1 MGYCLSCDKEQ
12 KTGKFCLVCGRLLSS
27 DKDQIDAAR
36 PIATKS
42 GNANLA
48 MWAHLAPLI
57 AAIVGCWTGVLLVLL
72 WLPGLLIKNSAKA
85 TDFERRHATESM
97 NFQLT
102 LLIILTG
109 YVVIGFVVS
118 VATLGLALIVLLPL
132 LAVIGVIVLVLNIMA
147 ISAAVAG
154 REYKY
159 PLSIR
164 FVK

>member
-1 MGYCLSCDKEQ
+1 MAICLSCNKEQ
-12 KTGKFCLVCGRLLSS
+12 TTGKFCLVCGRLLSN
-27 DKDQIDAAR
+27 DQDQIDPSR

-48 MWAHLAPLI
+48 MWAHLGPLLG
-57 AAIVGCWTGVLLVLL
+57 ALVGFWTGLPLVLL
-72 WLPGLLIKNSAKA
+72 WLPGLLIRNSAKA

-97 NFQLT
+97 NFQFT
-102 LLIILTG
+102 LL
-109 YVVIGFVVS
+109 VVVS
-118 VATLGLALIVLLPL
+118 GYSLIGTVVALVTLGLALIALLPIL
-132 LAVIGVIVLVLNIMA
+132 VGIGIYALVVNIMA
-147 ISAAVAG
+147 VSAGSAG

>member
-1 MGYCLSCDKEQ
+1 MAICLSCNKEQ
-12 KTGKFCLVCGRLLSS
+12 TTGKFCLVCGRLLSN
-27 DKDQIDAAR
+27 DQDQIDPSR

-48 MWAHLAPLI
+48 MWAHLGPLLG
-57 AAIVGCWTGVLLVLL
+57 ALVGFWTGLPLVLL
-72 WLPGLLIKNSAKA
+72 WLPGLLIRNSAKA

-97 NFQLT
+97 NFQFT
-102 LLIILTG
+102 LL
-109 YVVIGFVVS
+109 VVVS
-118 VATLGLALIVLLPL
+118 GYSLIGTVVALATLGLALLALLPIL
-132 LAVIGVIVLVLNIMA
+132 VGIGIYALVVNIMA
-147 ISAAVAG
+147 VSAGSAG

>member
-1 MGYCLSCDKEQ
+1 MAICLSCNKEQ
-12 KTGKFCLVCGRLLSS
+12 TTGKFCLVCGRLLSN
-27 DKDQIDAAR
+27 DQDQIDPSR

-48 MWAHLAPLI
+48 MWAHLGPLLG
-57 AAIVGCWTGVLLVLL
+57 ALVGFWTGLPLVLL
-72 WLPGLLIKNSAKA
+72 WLPGLLIRNSAKA

-97 NFQLT
+97 NFQFT
-102 LLIILTG
+102 LL
-109 YVVIGFVVS
+109 VVVS
-118 VATLGLALIVLLPL
+118 GYLLIGTVVALATLGLALIALLPIL
-132 LAVIGVIVLVLNIMA
+132 VGIGIYALVVNIMA
-147 ISAAVAG
+147 VSAGSAG